1 MSDNVSFKNRI
12 GTKIVATFL
21 ATMFLAIGSISF
33 SMYKQSY
40 DIFVSSLGN
49 KSLKIAK
56 TGANEIDIEE
66 FKKLNAPEDEKTE
79 SYNTMREKLNT
90 IREMSGAKF
99 LFTMKK
105 DSSGNYIYI
114 VDGLDYSSEDISH
127 LGDSAENIYGKF
139 DLAYSG
145 SPYIADKIEV
155 SEWGKLVSSLYPLK
169 DSSGSIVGLIG
180 ADYDVAAEY
189 DALIE
194 MRTKII
200 LIAMLS
206 MAIASAIAIFI
217 SRKISKPIV
226 KTTSLIN
233 KIAALDLS
241 YDESYS
247 ELSKNS
253 DETGVMAK
261 SLTQMRDT
269 LSNMVHIIKSSSD
282 EIDNQAAGLSAV
294 AGQMASATATI
305 SDAIQ
310 EVAVGAGAQA
320 NDLTNITEILNRFSQ
335 HIEDMGHSIEDIS
348 SGSKSIQCNA
358 SKGSIDMHELS
369 NSVESVGKSFNEFT
383 SKISILGDRLS
394 QINKITEIINGIAS
408 QTSLLA
414 LNASIESA
422 RAGEAGSGFAV
433 VAEEIRKLAEQSKNS
448 AENINSLIAG
458 VTLEASTM
466 TKMTDTMSNELDDQV
481 RVINTAMDSFS
492 SIISGVDDA
501 VPRIE
506 AIGSLTSAI
515 LCEKNSII
523 EKIECAS
530 SVSQEVSASSEEIA
544 SSSEEMNAST
554 EEVSSSAKVLAHMTR
569 ELSAQMV
576 EFQL

>member
-1 MSDNVSFKNRI
+1 
-12 GTKIVATFL
+12 
-21 ATMFLAIGSISF
+21 
-33 SMYKQSY
+33 
-40 DIFVSSLGN
+40 
-49 KSLKIAK
+49 
-56 TGANEIDIEE
+56 
-66 FKKLNAPEDEKTE
+66 
-79 SYNTMREKLNT
+79 
-90 IREMSGAKF
+90 
-99 LFTMKK
+99 
-105 DSSGNYIYI
+105 
-114 VDGLDYSSEDISH
+114 
-127 LGDSAENIYGKF
+127 
-139 DLAYSG
+139 
-145 SPYIADKIEV
+145 
-155 SEWGKLVSSLYPLK
+155 
-169 DSSGSIVGLIG
+169 VGLIG

-233 KIAALDLS
+233 KIAVLDLS

-269 LSNMVHIIKSSSD
+269 LSNMVHIIRSSSG

-310 EVAVGAGAQA
+310 EVAVGTGAQA
-320 NDLTNITEILNRFSQ
+320 NDLTNITEILNRFSR
-335 HIEDMGHSIEDIS
+335 HIEDMGNSIEDIG

-358 SKGSIDMHELS
+358 SKGSIDMRELS
-369 NSVESVGKSFNEFT
+369 NSVDSVGKSFNEFT
-383 SKISILGDRLS
+383 SKISVLGDRLS

-492 SIISGVDDA
+492 RIISGVDDA

-506 AIGSLTSAI
+506 AIGSVTSAI

-569 ELSAQMV
+569 ELAAQMGK
-576 EFQL
+576 FQL